1 MNGSTKKKI
10 TGDEGSST
18 SWQEEEIARLRQQLH
33 DLSSSTSAQMK
44 RDGEEI
50 KQLRTFI
57 EELNEENHQ
66 LINDLQDSM
75 EEYKTLSISHM
86 SMEKEKVVLVNLN
99 RRVTEERDELV
110 DRLERMK
117 EPEPLEA
124 HHMIQDIRDICNR
137 KIKEVKLEN
146 AQLENAM
153 RLQKKD
159 LDNLMEDMIIL
170 TRKDAYNERRLRCME
185 NFVADLNGNIQ
196 RALELNKRL
205 ETLLNGED
213 DKELTISKSILQ
225 QQHDALLHLHTM
237 VLDELMHQNED
248 QSEKTISSQR
258 SPNIGTKRGVGT
270 NSLPEQSNERSRS
283 MPGSVSLPLHTANE
297 IATVPRRQETSSS
310 AIIQQPQQ
318 PTDSI
323 AAIFQS
329 VKNLIPSKSIDA
341 YRDSKMLSRFSFVS
355 SKSCSSGV
363 VTEDLLEDFN
373 INRRKI
379 DEIEFS
385 DTDSTIDST
394 HDTIPDT
401 RTTQNHDDDISGFF

>member
-1 MNGSTKKKI
+1 MNGSARKKI

-33 DLSSSTSAQMK
+33 DLSSSTSAQMR

-75 EEYKTLSISHM
+75 EEYEALSISHV
-86 SMEKEKVVLVNLN
+86 SMEKEKVALVNLN
-99 RRVTEERDELV
+99 RRVTEERDALV

-170 TRKDAYNERRLRCME
+170 TRKDAHNERRLRCME

-196 RALELNKRL
+196 RALELNKQL
-205 ETLLNGED
+205 ETLLNGGD
-213 DKELTISKSILQ
+213 DKELNLSNSILQ
-225 QQHDALLHLHTM
+225 QQYDALLHLHTT
-237 VLDELMHQNED
+237 VLDELIHQNED
-248 QSEKTISSQR
+248 QSEKTLSSQR
-258 SPNIGTKRGVGT
+258 SPYIGTKRRVGT
-270 NSLPEQSNERSRS
+270 NSLPELSNERSRS
-283 MPGSVSLPLHTANE
+283 MPGSVSLPLHMANE
-297 IATVPRRQETSSS
+297 IASVPRRQETSSS

-329 VKNLIPSKSIDA
+329 VKNLIPSKGIDA

-385 DTDSTIDST
+385 DTESTIDST

-401 RTTQNHDDDISGFF
+401 RTTQNRDDDISGFF